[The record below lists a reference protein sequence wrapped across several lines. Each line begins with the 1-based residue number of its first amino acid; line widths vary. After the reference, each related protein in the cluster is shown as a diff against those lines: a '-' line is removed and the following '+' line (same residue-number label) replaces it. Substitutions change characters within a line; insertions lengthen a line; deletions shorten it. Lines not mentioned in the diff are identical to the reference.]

1 MHRSTGVTYFMVWLA
16 TLCQYRDMSQ
26 VGSTSTR
33 WAIALATIGLLAV
46 LGIACQPQSDA
57 SELPLRRAIPADP
70 QTLDPHRAEGT
81 ASATVLMDLYEG
93 LVKEDPSGKVV
104 AGAAER
110 WTISEDGLM
119 YTFYLRDNLRWS
131 NGDALVAEDF
141 AAGLRRTIDPQT
153 ASAYA
158 PLLRPIRNAES
169 VAAGERPVKD
179 AAIEAIDARTLRV
192 GLEQPTPF
200 FLGLLTHWATFPLHR
215 PSFEAHGTAFVRP
228 EHSITNGAYTLRA
241 QRVGDRISLDKNANY
256 WNAANVSI
264 EQVEFLPLEDAST
277 ELRLFE
283 AGELDITSSTPANQF
298 QTLQATYGD
307 QLHVTP
313 NLSVYFMVF
322 DLSEPPFSDIRV
334 REALTIALD
343 REALTKSVLA
353 SGQAGA
359 WGLVPPGIANH
370 DSFSYAWREWPR
382 EKQLEY
388 ARAQLADAGYDAAST
403 LEATLLYNTGDTH
416 QKIAIALQGMAR
428 DALGIQL
435 DIINQ
440 EFKVM
445 LDNRDKRDQWD
456 LMRLGWTGDYND
468 ADTFLSLFRSGHPQ
482 NFAGYDNADFDA
494 LLDQAAGTVDMSER
508 SILMQTA
515 EKMVM
520 EDYPVLP
527 MYFYVSRHLVSK
539 RVEDFSATP
548 MNRTYSAHLS
558 LAELP

>member
-1 MHRSTGVTYFMVWLA
+1 
-16 TLCQYRDMSQ
+16 MSQ
-26 VGSTSTR
+26 MGSTSIR
-33 WAIALATIGLLAV
+33 WATAIAAIGLLAI
-46 LGIACQPQSDA
+46 LGIACQPKSDDA
-57 SELPLRRAIPADP
+57 ELPLRRAIPADP

-93 LVKEDPSGKVV
+93 LVREDPTGQVV

-110 WTISEDGLM
+110 WSISDDGLI
-119 YTFYLRDNLRWS
+119 YTFYLRENLRWS
-131 NGDALVAEDF
+131 NGDPVVAEDY

-158 PLLRPIRNAES
+158 PLLRPVRNAEA
-169 VAAGERPVKD
+169 VAAGTLPLED
-179 AAIEAIDARTLRV
+179 AGIEATSERTLQIE
-192 GLEQPTPF
+192 LAQPTPF

-215 PSFEAHGTAFVRP
+215 PSFAAHGSAFVRP

-241 QRVGDRISLDKNANY
+241 QRVGDRISLEKNTNY
-256 WNAANVSI
+256 WDAANVSI
-264 EQVEFLPLEDAST
+264 EQVEFLPLENAST

-298 QTLQATYGD
+298 RALQATYGD

-322 DLSEPPFSDIRV
+322 DLSEPPFSDVRV

-343 REALTKSVLA
+343 RDALTKSVLA

-370 DSFSYAWREWPR
+370 ESFSYVWREWPR
-382 EKQLEY
+382 EQQIEY
-388 ARAQLADAGYDAAST
+388 AREQLAAAGYDAAST
-403 LEATLLYNTGDTH
+403 LRATLLYNTGDTH

-428 DALGIQL
+428 DTLGIEL

-494 LLDQAAGTVDMSER
+494 LLDQAAGTVDMSAR
-508 SILMQTA
+508 SVLMHQA
-515 EKMVM
+515 EKMVV

-527 MYFYVSRHLVSK
+527 MYFYVSRHLVSE

-558 LAELP
+558 LTELP